1 MTRKNH
7 KFLALLLSSALL
19 VSASG
24 TVSAP
29 VFASEVSSSVICN
42 ESIPDNAETYTL
54 GTEKKHTFKTV
65 SSGKRYIWYK
75 FTLDQSAIC
84 NLTGSFETST
94 AYNPDLKIYD
104 KNGLEL
110 CDIYPN
116 HSDMD
121 SDYAG
126 LRKGTYYLRISANW
140 DVDGTL
146 TFKLST
152 VDTDKN
158 YQTFVEDYE
167 NPDTFNDSYTNAN
180 DIAQGTPCHGILGSN
195 NTEDWYKLIATK
207 DTTFTFTQ
215 TSFKGNDAH
224 LYVYDSSR
232 EKKFIEKSVTTGET
246 VTKDLEAGTYYVY
259 VTNILTTNDPTI
271 YNVFSYVINT
281 SNDSSGLNQ
290 PSGSSTDTRGEFG
303 FTYCHEIPFWG
314 RSKLGLSNFG
324 GIAVTYN
331 GAQYEVQKAV
341 INKKKHTIQIKSLK
355 GADKAINKAV
365 KNATKGSNAL
375 TFTVKPYTVSNA
387 DTVTIKKKK
396 DGSLRSVKVSI
407 NKKPYTAKKTEYYYD
422 TASKK
427 ITFTG
432 SNLTGSYTVKN

>member
-1 MTRKNH
+1 MTRKGI

-19 VSASG
+19 VLTSG
-24 TVSAP
+24 ALSTPA
-29 VFASEVSSSVICN
+29 FASEVSSEISN

-180 DIAQGTPCHGILGSN
+180 DIAQGTTCHGILGSN

-224 LYVYDSSR
+224 LYIYDSSR

-246 VTKDLEAGTYYVY
+246 VTKDLEAGTYYVK
-259 VTNILTTNDPTI
+259 VSNILTTNNPTV

-281 SNDSSGLNQ
+281 TADPASANQ
-290 PSGSSTDTRGEFG
+290 PSKRSTDVRGEFG
-303 FTYCHEIPFWG
+303 FTYNHEIPFWG
-314 RSKLGLSNFG
+314 RSKLRLSNFG
-324 GIAVTYN
+324 DFTVSYN
-331 GAQYEVQKAV
+331 GAQYDVQKAV

-355 GADKAINKAV
+355 GADKALNKAV
-365 KNATKGSNAL
+365 KDATKGSNAL
-375 TFTVKPYTVSNA
+375 TFTVKPYMVSNA
-387 DTVTIKKKK
+387 DKTIIKKKK
-396 DGSLRSVKVSI
+396 DGTPRSVKIFI
-407 NKKPYTAKKTEYYYD
+407 NKKPYTAKKTEYTYD
-422 TASKK
+422 SASNL
-427 ITFTG
+427 ISFTG
-432 SNLTGSYTVKN
+432 NNLTGSCNIKN